1 MKKNY
6 KYILLFLLCAG
17 LGFFFSCGRKDK
29 SQDIQQVRD
38 IDVAEVTVDSV
49 VLHKTYP
56 GYLSS
61 GSSVDVT
68 AQVDGI
74 LLKKYYDAGGMVK
87 KGQILFQVDP
97 TLYQDAVQRAEA
109 ALTSAISQRDYAK
122 TRYAAVQKAFEAEA
136 VSKMEVLSAESNLR
150 QAEANIK
157 DCQASLH
164 TAQTNLGYCTMR
176 ATMNGNIT
184 DATIGEGNYVN
195 GADDPIVLAK
205 IFDNSTMSAAF
216 EIEDAQY
223 ERMVG
228 RTTGINDPIYNAI
241 PLKFRDNLLHDY
253 TGKLSYEAPDVNVKT
268 GTILLKCDIKNPYNE
283 LKEGMYVTINLP
295 YGVDP
300 KAVLVKDA
308 SIGTDQLG
316 KYVYVVNDSNKV
328 VYTPIKVGE
337 VYHDSLRIVESGLKP
352 GDRYVTKALLTVRNG
367 ETVNPKLIK
376 P

>member
-1 MKKNY
+1 MKKNIE
-6 KYILLFLLCAG
+6 YIMLFLLCAG
-17 LGFFFSCGRKDK
+17 PCFLFSCGHKDK
-29 SQDIQQVRD
+29 SQAAPEAPE
-38 IDVAEVTVDSV
+38 IDVAEVMIDSV

-61 GSSVDVT
+61 GNSVDVT

-74 LLKKYYDAGGMVK
+74 LIKKYFDAGGSVK
-87 KGQILFQVDP
+87 KGQVLFQVDP
-97 TLYQDAVQRAEA
+97 TLYQDAVDRAEA
-109 ALTSAISQRDYAK
+109 SLASAISQRDYAK
-122 TRYAAVQKAFEAEA
+122 SRYAAVQKAFEAEA
-136 VSKMEVLSAESNLR
+136 VSKMEVLSAESTLN

-157 DCQASLH
+157 DCQAALH
-164 TAQTNLGYCTMR
+164 TAKVNLGYCTMR
-176 ATMNGNIT
+176 ATMSGNIT

-195 GADDPIVLAK
+195 GADDPIVLAN
-205 IFDNSTMSAAF
+205 IYDNTTMSAAF

-228 RTTGINDPIYNAI
+228 RTTGINDPIYHKI

-253 TGKLSYEAPDVNVKT
+253 TGKLSYEAPNVNLKT
-268 GTILLKCDIKNPYNE
+268 GTILLKCDIDNTYGE
-283 LKEGMYVTINLP
+283 LKEGMYVRINLP

-300 KAVLVKDA
+300 MALLVKDA

-337 VYHDSLRIVESGLKP
+337 VFQDSLRIVESGLRQ

-367 ETVNPKLIK
+367 ETVKPKLTK
-376 P
+376 